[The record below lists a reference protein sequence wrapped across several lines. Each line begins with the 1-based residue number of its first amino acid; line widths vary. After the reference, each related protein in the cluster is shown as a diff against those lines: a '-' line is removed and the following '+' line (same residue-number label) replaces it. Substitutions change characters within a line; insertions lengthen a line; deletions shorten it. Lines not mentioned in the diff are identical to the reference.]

1 MPGLTE
7 KIRSFLK
14 KPQNAVEIII
24 DFLCLAASFMLL
36 FLLPQKANILFWAAF
51 ALAAFLFCI
60 GFFRMGLLHDSI
72 KSKKSKVVSGCLLVL
87 CGIVLNSAGMIAIWK
102 THGSER
108 SVAAAILLLI
118 EAIVMYSITASQT
131 ETPRSQWIMSL
142 IFRVGAVLLIIGAV
156 TGVIAASLSDAS
168 IAAGLLLLIEG
179 IVFWAMGSGNHP
191 FNSDASPICAVPGMK
206 ITVQELCDA
215 LGNTETQLGFPW
227 LGRIRTVKDD
237 TIIYGPSEEGV
248 FVYGCYHFGKFY
260 VTFSKDVSLFDAGEA
275 DAHRIT
281 EIPDSKGI
289 CLGEE
294 SLPEAYAC
302 MIARYLQNGNPVW
315 STNLKKRKGKN
326 KLL

>member
-7 KIRSFLK
+7 KIRLFLK
-14 KPQNAVEIII
+14 KPQNTVEIIV
-24 DFLCLAASFMLL
+24 DFLCLAASYVLL
-36 FLLPQKANILFWAAF
+36 FLLPQKVNILFWAVF

-60 GFFRMGLLHDSI
+60 GFFRMGFLLDSI
-72 KSKKSKVVSGCLLVL
+72 KSKKSIVVSGSLLVL
-87 CGIVLNSAGMIAIWK
+87 CGIILNSAGIIAIWK
-102 THGSER
+102 TQGSDR

-131 ETPRSQWIMSL
+131 DTPRSQWIMSL
-142 IFRVGAVLLIIGAV
+142 IFRVAAVLLIIGAV
-156 TGVIAASLSDAS
+156 TGMIAASFSDTS

-179 IVFWAMGSGNHP
+179 IVFWAMGNGNNP
-191 FNSDASPICAVPGMK
+191 FNSAASPIRAVPGMK
-206 ITVQELCDA
+206 KTVQELCDA
-215 LGNTETQLGFPW
+215 LDNTETQLGFPW
-227 LGRIRTVKDD
+227 LGRIRTIKND

-248 FVYGCYHFGKFY
+248 FVYGYYHFGRFY
-260 VTFSKDVSLFDAGEA
+260 VTFSKDVSLLDESEA

-302 MIARYLQNGNPVW
+302 MITQYLKNGNPIW
-315 STNLKKRKGKN
+315 STKLKKRKK
-326 KLL
+326 KQ

>member
-7 KIRSFLK
+7 KIRLFLK
-14 KPQNAVEIII
+14 KPQNTVEIIV
-24 DFLCLAASFMLL
+24 DFLCLAASYVLL
-36 FLLPQKANILFWAAF
+36 FLLPQKVNILFWAVY

-60 GFFRMGLLHDSI
+60 GFFRMGFLLDSI
-72 KSKKSKVVSGCLLVL
+72 KSKKSIVVSGSLLVL
-87 CGIVLNSAGMIAIWK
+87 CGIILNSAGIIAIWK
-102 THGSER
+102 TQGSDR

-131 ETPRSQWIMSL
+131 DTPRSQWIMSL
-142 IFRVGAVLLIIGAV
+142 IFRVAAVLLIIGAV
-156 TGVIAASLSDAS
+156 TGMIAASFSDTS

-179 IVFWAMGSGNHP
+179 IVFWAMGNGNNP
-191 FNSDASPICAVPGMK
+191 FNSAASPIRAVPGMK
-206 ITVQELCDA
+206 KTVQELCDA
-215 LGNTETQLGFPW
+215 LDNTETQLGFPW
-227 LGRIRTVKDD
+227 LGRIRTIKND

-248 FVYGCYHFGKFY
+248 FVYGYYQFGRFY
-260 VTFSKDVSLFDAGEA
+260 VTFSKDVSLLDESEA

-302 MIARYLQNGNPVW
+302 MITQYLKNGNPIW
-315 STNLKKRKGKN
+315 STKLKK
-326 KLL
+326 

>member
-14 KPQNAVEIII
+14 KPQNTVEIIV
-24 DFLCLAASFMLL
+24 DLLCLAASYGLL
-36 FLLPQKANILFWAAF
+36 FLLPQKVNILFWAVF

-60 GFFRMGLLHDSI
+60 GFFRMGFLLDSI
-72 KSKKSKVVSGCLLVL
+72 KSKKSIVVSGSLLVL
-87 CGIVLNSAGMIAIWK
+87 CGIILNSAGIIAIWK
-102 THGSER
+102 TQGSDR

-131 ETPRSQWIMSL
+131 DTPRSHWIMSL
-142 IFRVGAVLLIIGAV
+142 IFRVAAVLLIIGAV
-156 TGVIAASLSDAS
+156 TGMIAASFSDTS

-179 IVFWAMGSGNHP
+179 IVFWAMGNGNNP
-191 FNSDASPICAVPGMK
+191 FNSAASPIRAVPGMK
-206 ITVQELCDA
+206 KTVQELCDA
-215 LGNTETQLGFPW
+215 LDNTETQLGFPW
-227 LGRIRTVKDD
+227 LGRIRTLKND

-248 FVYGCYHFGKFY
+248 FVYGYYHFGRFY
-260 VTFSKDVSLFDAGEA
+260 VTFSKDVSLLDEGEA

-302 MIARYLQNGNPVW
+302 MITRYLENGNPIW
-315 STNLKKRKGKN
+315 ST
-326 KLL
+326 KL

>member
-7 KIRSFLK
+7 KIRLFLK
-14 KPQNAVEIII
+14 KPQNTVEIIV
-24 DFLCLAASFMLL
+24 DFLCLAASYMLL
-36 FLLPQKANILFWAAF
+36 FLLPQKVNILFWAVF

-60 GFFRMGLLHDSI
+60 GFFRMGFLLDSI
-72 KSKKSKVVSGCLLVL
+72 KSKKSIVVSGSLLVL
-87 CGIVLNSAGMIAIWK
+87 CGIILNSAGIIAIWK
-102 THGSER
+102 TQGSDR

-131 ETPRSQWIMSL
+131 DTPRSQWIMSL
-142 IFRVGAVLLIIGAV
+142 IFRVAAVLLIIGAV
-156 TGVIAASLSDAS
+156 TGMIAASFSDTS

-179 IVFWAMGSGNHP
+179 IVFWAMGNGNNP
-191 FNSDASPICAVPGMK
+191 FNSAASPIRAVPGMK
-206 ITVQELCDA
+206 KTVQELCDA
-215 LGNTETQLGFPW
+215 LGHTETQLGFPW
-227 LGRIRTVKDD
+227 LGRIRTIKND

-248 FVYGCYHFGKFY
+248 FVYGYYHFGRFY
-260 VTFSKDVSLFDAGEA
+260 VTFSKDVSLLDEGEA

-302 MIARYLQNGNPVW
+302 MITRYLENGNPIW
-315 STNLKKRKGKN
+315 STKLKKRKK
-326 KLL
+326 KQ